1 MDTLE
6 DFIKKVEGMVI
17 KMLIKGLRAGEVT
30 EQQGR
35 QYCKDFLALL
45 PIISAEDAASKIT
58 TYVQKHPF
66 YADLKPYV
74 DAYLQEV
81 KLEKVVTKMVHYLK
95 DENNVDAA
103 LQVAKEAE

>member
-6 DFIKKVEGMVI
+6 DFIKKVEGMVV

-45 PIISAEDAASKIT
+45 PIASAQDAATKAVSYT
-58 TYVQKHPF
+58 HLSMDMSLYQK
-66 YADLKPYV
+66 
-74 DAYLQEV
+74 
-81 KLEKVVTKMVHYLK
+81 
-95 DENNVDAA
+95 N
-103 LQVAKEAE
+103 